1 MIAFFYVSHSHMLYR
16 SSVVLWEIMATEP
29 LHGQN
34 DNISFHFCIHFFDS
48 WNPSPVRKL
57 PPFRWSN
64 LSLIFLFY
72 GSCHTLIG
80 AALNIWFSQG
90 RGLMQPPSQQF
101 CDTCKVMLNSPEQA
115 HQHYQG
121 ARHAKRLKL
130 VVKGPRNDGATPGE
144 SESDPHHGF
153 FFCSFCNVYVNSVQQ
168 MTIHREGSKHK
179 KMVEAKKRAAEEQSL
194 DMQPP
199 TKTPKIDRG
208 QTVSGRGQTV
218 SGRDKLFLAGDKL
231 FLAGDKLFL
240 PEDKLFLPEGKILLA
255 TEETSL
261 LVAEGKALLLGEA
274 KTLLRLHQSP

>member
-1 MIAFFYVSHSHMLYR
+1 MPACSVCNLYLNSPEQMQQHLAGKAHAKKVKAVAKLEADAAAKTETAVNAEALRINEVTSQSVTGSDTAASHANTSN
-16 SSVVLWEIMATEP
+16 TE
-29 LHGQN
+29 
-34 DNISFHFCIHFFDS
+34 
-48 WNPSPVRKL
+48 
-57 PPFRWSN
+57 
-64 LSLIFLFY
+64 
-72 GSCHTLIG
+72 
-80 AALNIWFSQG
+80 
-90 RGLMQPPSQQF
+90 PPSQQF